1 MNIRAALV
9 SSLLFALLSP
19 ASAAPNVEEMATRAQ
34 QSLARDNKYSMI
46 SAKAFW
52 GDASFM
58 RECVPAS
65 VKIAAP
71 FTIYFE
77 VRPDGALGDVLFVPE
92 TKTAECIRQHVMDRR
107 FPTPPGGAYVTKIDM
122 RFSP

>member
-1 MNIRAALV
+1 
-9 SSLLFALLSP
+9 
-19 ASAAPNVEEMATRAQ
+19 
-34 QSLARDNKYSMI
+34 MI